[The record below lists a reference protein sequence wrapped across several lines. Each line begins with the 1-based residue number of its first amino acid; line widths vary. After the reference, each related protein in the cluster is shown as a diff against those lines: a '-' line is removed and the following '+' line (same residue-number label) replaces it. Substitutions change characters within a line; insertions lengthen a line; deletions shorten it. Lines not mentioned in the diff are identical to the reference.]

1 MRQINGNVSW
11 RIVRNPLIILGGF
24 IGIVYMLLRLGP
36 AIDGVV
42 ALLLWSAM
50 IVLSVVVLVRVFKSG
65 SGESAFYGQ
74 GDLLKG
80 RWRRWVLDEP
90 DPEQDQTPDRKEK

>member
-42 ALLLWSAM
+42 ALLLWSMM

-65 SGESAFYGQ
+65 SGESAF
-74 GDLLKG
+74 
-80 RWRRWVLDEP
+80 
-90 DPEQDQTPDRKEK
+90 